1 MIPLEETGLYKLVEE
16 NVKVK
21 VNLDG
26 DSRKTL
32 SQLMVDVRFGNL
44 YSFPTDDLNNPTL
57 MKDHTKLLTE
67 DLIYTILDQCGITRE
82 DIKLLEFCKEFM
94 GKDYHDYIPAY
105 RGHGMGSCDS
115 RHEESSG
122 VVGEE

>member
-1 MIPLEETGLYKLVEE
+1 MIPIEETSLYKLIEE

-26 DSRKTL
+26 DSHKTL
-32 SQLMVDVRFGNL
+32 SQLMVDVRFRNL

-67 DLIYTILDQCGITRE
+67 DLIYVILDQCGITRK
-82 DIKLLEFCKEFM
+82 DYQFLVFCKKFT
-94 GKDYHDYIPAY
+94 GKDRYDRISAY
-105 RGHGMGSCDS
+105 RGYRMGARDS
-115 RHEESSG
+115 RNEESSG